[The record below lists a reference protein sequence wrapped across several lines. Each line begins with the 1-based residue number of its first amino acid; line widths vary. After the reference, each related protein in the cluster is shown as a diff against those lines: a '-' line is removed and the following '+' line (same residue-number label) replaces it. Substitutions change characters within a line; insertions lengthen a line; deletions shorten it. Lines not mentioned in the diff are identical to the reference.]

1 MTEQFQCACFGRHG
15 GISPVKGKSGGL
27 LCGCFLFGLC
37 PFPGFASL
45 LFPSGETQIL
55 PGDLR
60 VVGAGGFCFCVF
72 LFDLSVVL

>member
-1 MTEQFQCACFGRHG
+1 MSKANLVVFVWVFCLG
-15 GISPVKGKSGGL
+15 SG
-27 LCGCFLFGLC
+27 
-37 PFPGFASL
+37 PFAGFASL